1 MVNNIF
7 RRNAKNIK
15 DYKNKINRVD
25 KLIKSVSKVISER
38 FKLIEELQ
46 RREKRIRREFDRAVS
61 QKKKNNVNRLAKD
74 GKRTTAAIVHFLEL
88 QDESLG
94 QLKDLQMYKNHID
107 KMMYEPIENFFSK
120 YLRNSN
126 SNSNGNGNGNRR

>member
-7 RRNAKNIK
+7 RKNAKFLK
-15 DYKNKINRVD
+15 EYPNKSNRVD
-25 KLIKSVSKVISER
+25 KLIKNVKKVMSER

-61 QKKKNNVNRLAKD
+61 QKKKKNINRLAKD

-94 QLKDLQMYKNHID
+94 ELKDLQMYKNHID

-126 SNSNGNGNGNRR
+126 RNSNGNGNRR

>member
-94 QLKDLQMYKNHID
+94 HLKELQIIKNQTNAN
-107 KMMYEPIENFFSK
+107 MYEPIQNFISE
-120 YLRNSN
+120 YLRN

>member
-1 MVNNIF
+1 MVNNII
-7 RRNAKNIK
+7 RKNTK
-15 DYKNKINRVD
+15 FLKEYPNKSNRVD
-25 KLIKSVSKVISER
+25 KLIKNVKKVMSER

-61 QKKKNNVNRLAKD
+61 QKKKKNINRLAKD

-94 QLKDLQMYKNHID
+94 ELKDLQMYKNHID

-126 SNSNGNGNGNRR
+126 RNSNGNGNRR

>member
-25 KLIKSVSKVISER
+25 KLIKDVSKVITER

-61 QKKKNNVNRLAKD
+61 QKKKKNINRLAKD

-94 QLKDLQMYKNHID
+94 ELKDLQMYKNHID

-126 SNSNGNGNGNRR
+126 SNGNGNGNRR

>member
-1 MVNNIF
+1 MVNNII
-7 RRNAKNIK
+7 RKNTK
-15 DYKNKINRVD
+15 FLKEYPNKSNRVD
-25 KLIKSVSKVISER
+25 KLIKNVKKVMSER

-61 QKKKNNVNRLAKD
+61 QKKKKNINRLAKD

-94 QLKDLQMYKNHID
+94 ELKDLQIYKNHID

-126 SNSNGNGNGNRR
+126 SNGNGNGNRR

>member
-7 RRNAKNIK
+7 RKNAKNIK

-25 KLIKSVSKVISER
+25 KLIKDVSKVISER

-126 SNSNGNGNGNRR
+126 RNSNGNGNRR

>member
-1 MVNNIF
+1 MVNNII
-7 RRNAKNIK
+7 RRNAKFLK
-15 DYKNKINRVD
+15 EYPNKSNRVD
-25 KLIKSVSKVISER
+25 KLIKDEKKDMSER

-61 QKKKNNVNRLAKD
+61 QKKKKNINRLAKD

-88 QDESLG
+88 QDKSLG
-94 QLKDLQMYKNHID
+94 KLKDLQIYKNHID

-126 SNSNGNGNGNRR
+126 SNGNGNGNRR

>member
-1 MVNNIF
+1 MVNNII
-7 RRNAKNIK
+7 RKNTK
-15 DYKNKINRVD
+15 FLKEYPNKSNRVD
-25 KLIKSVSKVISER
+25 KLIKNVKKVMSER

-61 QKKKNNVNRLAKD
+61 QKKKKNINRLAKD

-94 QLKDLQMYKNHID
+94 QLKELQIIKNQTNANMYRLTQ
-107 KMMYEPIENFFSK
+107 NFISE
-120 YLRNSN
+120 YLRN

>member
-61 QKKKNNVNRLAKD
+61 QKKKKNINRLAKD

-94 QLKDLQMYKNHID
+94 ELKDLQMYKNHID

-126 SNSNGNGNGNRR
+126 SNGNGNGNRR

>member
-1 MVNNIF
+1 MVNNII
-7 RRNAKNIK
+7 RKNAKFLK
-15 DYKNKINRVD
+15 EYPNKSNRVD
-25 KLIKSVSKVISER
+25 KLIKNVKKVMSER

-61 QKKKNNVNRLAKD
+61 QKKKKNINRLAKD

-126 SNSNGNGNGNRR
+126 RNSNGNGNRR

>member
-7 RRNAKNIK
+7 RKNAKNIK

-25 KLIKSVSKVISER
+25 KLIKNVKKVMSER

-94 QLKDLQMYKNHID
+94 QLKELQIIKNQTNANMYRLTQ
-107 KMMYEPIENFFSK
+107 NFISE
-120 YLRNSN
+120 YLRN

>member
-7 RRNAKNIK
+7 RKNAKFLK
-15 DYKNKINRVD
+15 EYPNKSNRVD
-25 KLIKSVSKVISER
+25 KLIKDVKKVMSER

-94 QLKDLQMYKNHID
+94 QLKDLQIIKNQTNANMYRLTQ
-107 KMMYEPIENFFSK
+107 NFISE

-126 SNSNGNGNGNRR
+126 NNGNRR

>member
-7 RRNAKNIK
+7 RKNAKFLK
-15 DYKNKINRVD
+15 EYPNKSNRVD
-25 KLIKSVSKVISER
+25 KLIKNVKKVMSER

-94 QLKDLQMYKNHID
+94 QLKELQIIKNQTNAN
-107 KMMYEPIENFFSK
+107 MYEPIQNFISE
-120 YLRNSN
+120 YLRN

>member
-7 RRNAKNIK
+7 RKNAKFLK
-15 DYKNKINRVD
+15 EYPNKSNRVD
-25 KLIKSVSKVISER
+25 KLIKDVKKVMSER

-61 QKKKNNVNRLAKD
+61 QKNKKNINRLAKD

-94 QLKDLQMYKNHID
+94 ELKDLQMYKNHID

-126 SNSNGNGNGNRR
+126 RNSNGNGNRR

>member
-25 KLIKSVSKVISER
+25 KLIKDVSKVISER

-61 QKKKNNVNRLAKD
+61 QKNKKNINRLAKD

-94 QLKDLQMYKNHID
+94 ELKDLQIYKNHID

-126 SNSNGNGNGNRR
+126 SNGNGNGNRR

>member
-7 RRNAKNIK
+7 RKNAKFLK
-15 DYKNKINRVD
+15 EYPNKSNRVD
-25 KLIKSVSKVISER
+25 KLIKDVKKVMSER

-94 QLKDLQMYKNHID
+94 HLKELQIIKNQTNAN
-107 KMMYEPIENFFSK
+107 MYEPIQNFISE
-120 YLRNSN
+120 YLRN

>member
-25 KLIKSVSKVISER
+25 KLIKDVSKVISER

-61 QKKKNNVNRLAKD
+61 QKNKKNHLLL
-74 GKRTTAAIVHFLEL
+74 IVIQFL
-88 QDESLG
+88 LG
-94 QLKDLQMYKNHID
+94 VIV
-107 KMMYEPIENFFSK
+107 KM
-120 YLRNSN
+120 
-126 SNSNGNGNGNRR
+126 

>member
-7 RRNAKNIK
+7 RKNAKFLK
-15 DYKNKINRVD
+15 EYPNKSNRVD
-25 KLIKSVSKVISER
+25 KLIKDVKKVMSER

-94 QLKDLQMYKNHID
+94 ELKDLQIYKNHID

-126 SNSNGNGNGNRR
+126 SNGNGNGNRR

>member
-1 MVNNIF
+1 MVNNII
-7 RRNAKNIK
+7 RKNAKFLK
-15 DYKNKINRVD
+15 EYPNKSNHVD
-25 KLIKSVSKVISER
+25 KLIKDVKKVMSER

-61 QKKKNNVNRLAKD
+61 QKNKKNINRLAKD

-94 QLKDLQMYKNHID
+94 ELKDLQIYKNHID
-107 KMMYEPIENFFSK
+107 KMMYKPIENFFSK

-126 SNSNGNGNGNRR
+126 SNGNGNGNRR

>member
-7 RRNAKNIK
+7 RKNAKNIK

-25 KLIKSVSKVISER
+25 KLIKDVSKVISER

-61 QKKKNNVNRLAKD
+61 QKNKKNINRLAKD

-94 QLKDLQMYKNHID
+94 ELKDLQIYKNHID

-126 SNSNGNGNGNRR
+126 SNGNGNGNRR

>member
-7 RRNAKNIK
+7 RRNAKFLK
-15 DYKNKINRVD
+15 EYPNKSNRVD
-25 KLIKSVSKVISER
+25 KLIKDEKKDMSER

-61 QKKKNNVNRLAKD
+61 QKKKKNINRLAKD

-88 QDESLG
+88 QDKSLG
-94 QLKDLQMYKNHID
+94 KLKDLQIYKNHID

-126 SNSNGNGNGNRR
+126 SNGNGNGNRR

>member
-7 RRNAKNIK
+7 RKNAKNIK

-25 KLIKSVSKVISER
+25 KLIKDVSKVISER

-61 QKKKNNVNRLAKD
+61 QKNKKNINRLAKD

-94 QLKDLQMYKNHID
+94 ELKDLQIYKNHID
-107 KMMYEPIENFFSK
+107 KMMYKPIENFFSK

-126 SNSNGNGNGNRR
+126 SNGNGNGNRR

>member
-1 MVNNIF
+1 MVNNII
-7 RRNAKNIK
+7 RKNTK
-15 DYKNKINRVD
+15 FLKEYPNKSNRVD
-25 KLIKSVSKVISER
+25 KLIKNVKKVMSER

-61 QKKKNNVNRLAKD
+61 QKNKKNINRLAKD

-126 SNSNGNGNGNRR
+126 RNSNGNGNRR

>member
-7 RRNAKNIK
+7 RKNAKFLK
-15 DYKNKINRVD
+15 EYPNKSNRVD
-25 KLIKSVSKVISER
+25 KLIKDVKKVMSER

-94 QLKDLQMYKNHID
+94 ELKDLQMYKNHID

-126 SNSNGNGNGNRR
+126 RNSNGNGNRR

>member
-7 RRNAKNIK
+7 RKNAKFLK
-15 DYKNKINRVD
+15 EYPNKSNRVD
-25 KLIKSVSKVISER
+25 KLIKDVKKVMSER

-61 QKKKNNVNRLAKD
+61 QKKKKREKRLAKD
-74 GKRTTAAIVHFLEL
+74 GQRTTAAIVHFLEL

-126 SNSNGNGNGNRR
+126 NNGNGNGNRR

>member
-7 RRNAKNIK
+7 RKNAKFLK
-15 DYKNKINRVD
+15 EYPNKSNRVD
-25 KLIKSVSKVISER
+25 KLIKDVKKVMSER

-61 QKKKNNVNRLAKD
+61 QKNKKNINRLAKD
-74 GKRTTAAIVHFLEL
+74 GKRTTAAIVHFLKL
-88 QDESLG
+88 QDESLEE
-94 QLKDLQMYKNHID
+94 LKDLQIYKNHID

-126 SNSNGNGNGNRR
+126 SNGNGNGNRR

>member
-7 RRNAKNIK
+7 RRNAKFLK
-15 DYKNKINRVD
+15 EYPNKSNRVD
-25 KLIKSVSKVISER
+25 KLIKDEKKDMSER

-61 QKKKNNVNRLAKD
+61 QKKKKNINRLAKD

-94 QLKDLQMYKNHID
+94 KLKDLQIYKNHID

-126 SNSNGNGNGNRR
+126 SNGNGNGNRR

>member
-15 DYKNKINRVD
+15 DYKNKSNRVD
-25 KLIKSVSKVISER
+25 KIIKDVSKVISER

-61 QKKKNNVNRLAKD
+61 QKKKKNMNRLAKD

-126 SNSNGNGNGNRR
+126 RNSNGNGNRR

>member
-94 QLKDLQMYKNHID
+94 ELKDLQMYKNHID

-126 SNSNGNGNGNRR
+126 SNGNGNGNRR

>member
-1 MVNNIF
+1 MVNNII
-7 RRNAKNIK
+7 RKNAKFLK
-15 DYKNKINRVD
+15 EYPNKSNRVD
-25 KLIKSVSKVISER
+25 KLIKNVKKVMSER

-94 QLKDLQMYKNHID
+94 QLKELQIIKNQTNANMYRLTQ
-107 KMMYEPIENFFSK
+107 NFISE
-120 YLRNSN
+120 YLRN

>member
-25 KLIKSVSKVISER
+25 KLIKDVSKVISER

-61 QKKKNNVNRLAKD
+61 QKKKNNVSRLAKD

-94 QLKDLQMYKNHID
+94 QLKDLQIIKNQTNANMYRLTQ
-107 KMMYEPIENFFSK
+107 NFISE
-120 YLRNSN
+120 YLRNNN
-126 SNSNGNGNGNRR
+126 SNSNGNGNRR

>member
-1 MVNNIF
+1 MVNNII
-7 RRNAKNIK
+7 RKNTK
-15 DYKNKINRVD
+15 FLKEYPNKSNRVD
-25 KLIKSVSKVISER
+25 KLIKNVKKVMSER

-61 QKKKNNVNRLAKD
+61 QKKKKNMNRLAKD

-126 SNSNGNGNGNRR
+126 RNSNGNGNRR

>member
-1 MVNNIF
+1 MVNNII
-7 RRNAKNIK
+7 RKNTK
-15 DYKNKINRVD
+15 FLKEYPNKSNRVD
-25 KLIKSVSKVISER
+25 KLIKNVKKVMSER

-94 QLKDLQMYKNHID
+94 QLKELQIIKNQTNANMYRLTQ
-107 KMMYEPIENFFSK
+107 NFISE
-120 YLRNSN
+120 YLRN

>member
-1 MVNNIF
+1 MVNNII
-7 RRNAKNIK
+7 RKNTK
-15 DYKNKINRVD
+15 FLKEYPNKSNRVD
-25 KLIKSVSKVISER
+25 KLIKNVKKVMSER

-94 QLKDLQMYKNHID
+94 QLKELQIIKNQTNANMYRLTQ
-107 KMMYEPIENFFSK
+107 NFISE

-126 SNSNGNGNGNRR
+126 SNGNRR

>member
-7 RRNAKNIK
+7 RKNAKFLK
-15 DYKNKINRVD
+15 EYPNKSNRVD
-25 KLIKSVSKVISER
+25 KLIKDVKKVMSER

-94 QLKDLQMYKNHID
+94 QLKELQIIKNQTNANMYRLTQ
-107 KMMYEPIENFFSK
+107 NFISE
-120 YLRNSN
+120 YLR
-126 SNSNGNGNGNRR
+126 NSNGNGNGNRR